1 MEVSYGGISAKGGKL
16 FIIISLIGT
25 IGGGLWGGF
34 EFYKD
39 YQDMKEQ
46 ITAYVAP
53 DLSGFD
59 KKLEVLNTAV
69 SEKMKVIDEQ
79 MGRNNSEV
87 ASVKELV
94 HTQVTGLESTV
105 NKDVLAI
112 KELFQGDVTLLKAE
126 VTATQELISTEM
138 ASMKE
143 VVTEAQDTIRDIR
156 TTMKTDINEFSDQIS
171 AIDKRSRADGL
182 ETRQAMRNAENEVR
196 ELIADTSKRWD
207 DKLQK
212 VDSQIENLETKI
224 DKKITK
230 ALENPLAAMS
240 KTK

>member
-1 MEVSYGGISAKGGKL
+1 MEISYGGIKATGGKL
-16 FIIISLIGT
+16 FVIISLLTT
-25 IGGGLWGGF
+25 IGGGLWGFF
-34 EFYKD
+34 ELYKR
-39 YQDMKEQ
+39 YEDMEAKISEY
-46 ITAYVAP
+46 IAP

-59 KKLEVLNTAV
+59 KRLEVVNT
-69 SEKMKVIDEQ
+69 
-79 MGRNNSEV
+79 
-87 ASVKELV
+87 
-94 HTQVTGLESTV
+94 
-105 NKDVLAI
+105 
-112 KELFQGDVTLLKAE
+112 E
-126 VTATQELISTEM
+126 VTAL
-138 ASMKE
+138 KE
-143 VVTEAQDTIRDIR
+143 TIKAEIRALTTIVNETDDKTRAEIIAIQTLVSDAQITTRDIR
-156 TTMKTDINEFSDQIS
+156 TDVKTTMNTQLDQID

-196 ELIADTSKRWD
+196 ELIADTSRRWD

>member
-1 MEVSYGGISAKGGKL
+1 MEIEYAGIKASGGKL
-16 FIIISLIGT
+16 FIIISLLTT
-25 IGGGLWGGF
+25 IGGGLWGFF
-34 EFYKD
+34 ELVKRYE
-39 YQDMKEQ
+39 DMEAT
-46 ITAYVAP
+46 ISEYVAP

-59 KKLEVLNTAV
+59 KRLEVFDTQLQEKLKSVGTDISALKDLVADAQETA
-69 SEKMKVIDEQ
+69 
-79 MGRNNSEV
+79 
-87 ASVKELV
+87 
-94 HTQVTGLESTV
+94 
-105 NKDVLAI
+105 
-112 KELFQGDVTLLKAE
+112 
-126 VTATQELISTEM
+126 
-138 ASMKE
+138 
-143 VVTEAQDTIRDIR
+143 RDIR
-156 TTMKTDINEFSDQIS
+156 TDIKGEIGEQTDQIS

-182 ETRQAMRNAENEVR
+182 ETRQAMRNAESEVR